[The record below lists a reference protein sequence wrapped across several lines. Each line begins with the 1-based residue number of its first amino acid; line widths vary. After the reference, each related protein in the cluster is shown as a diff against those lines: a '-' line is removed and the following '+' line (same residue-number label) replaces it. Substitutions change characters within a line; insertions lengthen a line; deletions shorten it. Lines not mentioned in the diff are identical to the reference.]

1 MRNRAAPAILSS
13 FFPFSR
19 SLIGSSSSSDRRKRK
34 TQQPPFSI
42 IFREMRSINRPD
54 RSGRSVSNFFKIITL
69 LLFYTIISKRVSTK
83 YQSERAVDRTNEKCF
98 ERPNSKRLTLEFF
111 FDRNL
116 RGRAGERASERERT
130 IELNP
135 RNYDARTRPE
145 GVESIYRLNSTTES
159 FSARDY
165 TRHSSATVLLSKGGG
180 GGERIVAVA
189 VAVEVPCSIFALTL
203 LFPPPPST
211 LPSLLA
217 TLLSSRLGSTLMLMV
232 LWLLP

>member
-180 GGERIVAVA
+180 GGERESSPSPSPSRSLVRSSLS
-189 VAVEVPCSIFALTL
+189 PSSFL
-203 LFPPPPST
+203 LPLPPFRHSSPLYS
-211 LPSLLA
+211 LPGSA
-217 TLLSSRLGSTLMLMV
+217 LLSC
-232 LWLLP
+232 

>member
-98 ERPNSKRLTLEFF
+98 ERSNSKRLTLEFF

-180 GGERIVAVA
+180 GGERESSPSPSPSRSLVRSSLS
-189 VAVEVPCSIFALTL
+189 PSSFL
-203 LFPPPPST
+203 LPLPPFRHSSPLYS
-211 LPSLLA
+211 LPGSA
-217 TLLSSRLGSTLMLMV
+217 LLSC
-232 LWLLP
+232 

>member
-135 RNYDARTRPE
+135 RNYDARTRLE

-180 GGERIVAVA
+180 GGERESSPSPSPSRSLVRSSLS
-189 VAVEVPCSIFALTL
+189 PSSFL
-203 LFPPPPST
+203 LPLPPFRHSSPLYS
-211 LPSLLA
+211 LPGSA
-217 TLLSSRLGSTLMLMV
+217 LLSC
-232 LWLLP
+232 